1 MRQTGESERESGGNN
16 DAERERTSESEIEDL
31 GAQLDKACAS
41 RPRPRATWHD
51 PPYRS
56 NTPSDRGAL
65 AGHRRHPAGHAAA
78 HAAQQPRRQTVR
90 AAYRRAD
97 AVAGHAVFDYC
108 DHRDSRPCN
117 RRTRPARHRQRG
129 VRGRANRLALGLYQ
143 AAANDFRRGQ
153 QRSHAG
159 LVQRLAQHVRPVRPH
174 HDLQRKEGHADANRI
189 VEIVKNEHV
198 EVLALR
204 KCHGTCSTGSTAPE
218 SPIICR
224 IPWPRSKRGMTTAV

>member
-1 MRQTGESERESGGNN
+1 MRQPP
-16 DAERERTSESEIEDL
+16 
-31 GAQLDKACAS
+31 
-41 RPRPRATWHD
+41 PRPRATWHD

-65 AGHRRHPAGHAAA
+65 AGHRRHPAVHAAA

-97 AVAGHAVFDYC
+97 AVAGHTVFDYC

-117 RRTRPARHRQRG
+117 RRTRPTRHRQRG

-153 QRSHAG
+153 HRSHAG
-159 LVQRLAQHVRPVRPH
+159 LVRRLAQHVRPVRPH
-174 HDLQRKEGHADANRI
+174 HDLQHQGRACRRQSDRRNRQKRACGSARAAGSVMGPAQPAQQRRNRQLSAVFRGRAAN
-189 VEIVKNEHV
+189 V
-198 EVLALR
+198 A
-204 KCHGTCSTGSTAPE
+204 
-218 SPIICR
+218 
-224 IPWPRSKRGMTTAV
+224 